1 MTQFRFRFLAGGIV
15 AAAFAIAGCGGS
27 DNKPVTG
34 HDSSTTST
42 ADGGSTPSQQD
53 GSVVIVADAAVPA
66 DANSVPEDA
75 SAPPDAA
82 VDGRPMLP
90 TNAVP
95 APWVSEDI
103 GAVGVKGG
111 AGRTGQSA
119 TAPGRFHVQG
129 SGGDIFGASDQFQ
142 FLHRPITGD
151 FDFVGRVVALERS
164 NENTKAGLMVR
175 DSTAPDA
182 RNVFMLVH
190 PPVVAGG
197 SGMSKGTRL
206 QFRDK
211 RVDDITSYGDLAT
224 VRSDAP
230 DGPPIWLRL
239 VRKGTL
245 FTGFI
250 SADGVNWLKDGEVT
264 IAGMPAALE
273 LGMAVTSHVAD
284 NTALAVFEG
293 VRITNITDPA
303 WTDAEI
309 GTLGA
314 HVVGAPARF
323 TVEAANRGLQNSR
336 DGLSYVHRL
345 IPFIGD
351 VELTAHVTALT
362 SAGNETLRA
371 GVLLRN
377 GLDQGDRMAGFV
389 VELGPNGQRFVIQR
403 RGADDGNIT
412 TTAPP
417 APPAP
422 DGGAADVPPPDAAA
436 AEEAGTDGPK
446 ARPALAPSWVK
457 LVRVGNRFV
466 GFTSV
471 DGRRWE
477 PQVDVTGFVI
487 ATNAYAGVLVTS
499 GSEAA
504 PATGTLENVTVVSPP
519 VTPLPLLPDAGAPD
533 TGGPEAGRDAGADG
547 GGGG

>member
-1 MTQFRFRFLAGGIV
+1 MTHVRSRFLFAASLCM

-27 DNKPVTG
+27 DSKPSTGSDALIVVG
-34 HDSSTTST
+34 HDGSS
-42 ADGGSTPSQQD
+42 AGQQD
-53 GSVVIVADAAVPA
+53 AAVAVVPDAAVPA
-66 DANSVPEDA
+66 DANVIPTD
-75 SAPPDAA
+75 SATPDAA
-82 VDGRPMLP
+82 TDARPTLP

-111 AGRTGQSA
+111 AGRTGQGA
-119 TAPGRFHVQG
+119 NAPGRFHVQG
-129 SGGDIFGASDQFQ
+129 SGGDIFGASDQGQ

-151 FDFVGRVVALERS
+151 FDFVGRVVALERT

-197 SGMSKGTRL
+197 TGMSKGTRL

-211 RVDDITSYGDLAT
+211 RVDEITSYGDLGM

-239 VRKGTL
+239 VRKAAL

-250 SADGVNWLKDGEVT
+250 SADGVNWIKDGEVT
-264 IAGMPAALE
+264 IATMPPLLE
-273 LGMAVTSHVAD
+273 LGMAVTSHANED
-284 NTALAVFEG
+284 TALAVFEG

-303 WTDAEI
+303 WADAEI

-314 HVVGAPARF
+314 HVTGAPARF
-323 TVEAANRGLQNSR
+323 TVEAANRGMQNTR
-336 DGLSYVHRL
+336 DGLSFVHRL

-351 VELTAHVTALT
+351 VEVTAHVTALS

-371 GVLLRN
+371 GVVLRN

-389 VELGPNGQRFVIQR
+389 VELGPNGQRYIIQR

-417 APPAP
+417 APPGP
-422 DGGAADVPPPDAAA
+422 DGGVADATPPDAAA
-436 AEEAGTDGPK
+436 PSGDAGTDGPPP
-446 ARPALAPSWVK
+446 RGALVPTWVK

-466 GFTSV
+466 GFTST
-471 DGRRWE
+471 DGRRFE
-477 PQVDVTGFVI
+477 AQVDVTGFVI
-487 ATNAYAGVLVTS
+487 ATNAYAGVIVTS

-504 PATGTLENVTVVSPP
+504 PASGVLENVTVVSPP
-519 VTPLPLLPDAGAPD
+519 VTPLPLLPDAAAPPD
-533 TGGPEAGRDAGADG
+533 TGGSDAGTDGSSG
-547 GGGG
+547 GGG